1 VDGYIAFTEATA
13 TQAEE
18 LTRLVPR
25 LETQLA
31 ALGAAG
37 AFSAPGPVLLGIGA
51 SLSAAAPAVWRLR
64 AGGVPAWRLG
74 AGDTPLPLVTGDHP
88 VVAISQ
94 SGRSSETVAALESV
108 APELRYA
115 VVNTAP
121 SPLSELASRR
131 LELGNIADSYA
142 STIGYTAT
150 VTALAMLAEAW
161 ADGRADASWA
171 SLGERFR
178 QAETSLA
185 PGLDAAAE
193 LFAAAPSA
201 DFVGGGASLGSAEA
215 GALLFREAARIP
227 ASAMSTRQ
235 YLHGSMESA
244 GEGVHVLF
252 GEAREAQLARTLA
265 DAGHRVL
272 LVTSDPGLEVRDAA
286 VVALP
291 ESSEAQR
298 PVFEALA
305 LQGLVRR
312 VAELR
317 GVDIEEFVFHNDDT
331 KLDVSDVPA

>member
-1 VDGYIAFTEATA
+1 MDGYIAFTDATA
-13 TQAEE
+13 SQAGE

-25 LETQLA
+25 LGTQLA
-31 ALGAAG
+31 ALGAAR
-37 AFSAPGPVLLGIGA
+37 AFSGPGPVLLGIGA

-64 AGGVPAWRLG
+64 AGGVAAWRLG
-74 AGDTPLPLVTGDHP
+74 AGDTPLPLATGEHP

-94 SGRSSETVAALESV
+94 SGRSAETVAALASV

-121 SPLSELASRR
+121 SPLSELASRTVD
-131 LELGNIADSYA
+131 LGNIADSYA

-150 VTALAMLAEAW
+150 VTALGMLAEAW
-161 ADGRADASWA
+161 ADGSPDASWA

-178 QAETSLA
+178 TVETALR
-185 PGLDAAAE
+185 PELDAAAE
-193 LFAAAPSA
+193 LFADAPSA

-215 GALLFREAARIP
+215 GALLFREVARIP

-244 GEGVHVLF
+244 GDGVHVLF
-252 GEAREAQLARTLA
+252 GETREAQLAGTLTA
-265 DAGHRVL
+265 AGHRVL
-272 LVTSDPGLEVRDAA
+272 LVTSDAQLDVPGAT
-286 VVALP
+286 VVVLP
-291 ESSEAQR
+291 ESSEPQR

-312 VAELR
+312 AAELR
-317 GVDIEEFVFHNDDT
+317 DVDIEEFVFHNDDT
-331 KLDVSDVPA
+331 KLDPRDVPA